1 MGFRVSQREKNHDLP
16 DAGRFRDWLA
26 GALPAVGVSHTRLG
40 QDLDL
45 GKNTLRDF
53 MTTPGRDI
61 RLTTAARVHDELQ
74 TRASAQGVSLPPLGG
89 QGHG

>member
-1 MGFRVSQREKNHDLP
+1 M
-16 DAGRFRDWLA
+16 
-26 GALPAVGVSHTRLG
+26 
-40 QDLDL
+40 